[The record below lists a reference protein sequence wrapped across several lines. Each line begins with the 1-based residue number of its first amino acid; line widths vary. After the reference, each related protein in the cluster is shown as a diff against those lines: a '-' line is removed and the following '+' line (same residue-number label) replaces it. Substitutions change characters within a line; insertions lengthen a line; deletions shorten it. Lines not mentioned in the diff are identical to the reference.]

1 MADDNGS
8 LFARHNR
15 ASMDRE
21 KVEEIEAAQPE
32 RENMI
37 KLPSIATRKQMNIN
51 FDIQGPFDGNKAS

>member
-1 MADDNGS
+1 
-8 LFARHNR
+8 
-15 ASMDRE
+15 MDRE